1 MMSHLRLLNKWL
13 LTRII
18 QPFARENGSAL
29 VEFVVF
35 AIPLFIPLVFFINSF
50 TAQSFAE
57 IAYQN
62 IARQSLR
69 AFVASP
75 DFETGI
81 RKIEYILD
89 NSDLTPTPKYIIS
102 CPLAKCFTPGTV
114 ASIELLGSV
123 TVHKGIGGEAIL
135 GSEIVL
141 AKVSERFDQWRED

>member
-1 MMSHLRLLNKWL
+1 MMSHLRLLNKWV
-13 LTRII
+13 LTRVI

-35 AIPLFIPLVFFINSF
+35 AIPLFIPLVFFINTF
-50 TAQSFAE
+50 AAQSFAE

-69 AFVASP
+69 AFVASS

-89 NSDLTPTPKYIIS
+89 NSDLMPTPKYKIS
-102 CPLAKCFTPGTV
+102 CPVAKCFTPGTV
-114 ASIELLGSV
+114 VSIELLGSV
-123 TVHKGIGGEAIL
+123 TVRTGIGGEAIS

>member
-1 MMSHLRLLNKWL
+1 MSHLRLLNKWI
-13 LTRII
+13 LTRVI
-18 QPFARENGSAL
+18 QPLARENGSAL

-57 IAYQN
+57 ISYQN

-69 AFVASP
+69 AFVASS

-89 NSDLTPTPKYIIS
+89 NSDLIPTPKYIIS
-102 CPLAKCFTPGTV
+102 CPVSKCFTPGSV
-114 ASIELLGSV
+114 VSIELLGSI
-123 TVHKGIGGEAIL
+123 TVHKGIGGKAISD
-135 GSEIVL
+135 SEIVL

>member
-1 MMSHLRLLNKWL
+1 MPGVIYDCKPFITLSTDFDCHSEHL
-13 LTRII
+13 TY
-18 QPFARENGSAL
+18 
-29 VEFVVF
+29 
-35 AIPLFIPLVFFINSF
+35 
-50 TAQSFAE
+50 

-123 TVHKGIGGEAIL
+123 TVHKGIGGEAIS